1 MMWHRQVLE
10 LLIIML
16 AVVARRG
23 YYEVQRPHI
32 SHVQV
37 FHSGDRLAIGC
48 SSILGLWAA
57 VENVKL
63 NDFGQTVPD
72 VWLLQSLHIWGWL
85 SALFP
90 LGLMV
95 LHRWLQLGNFVA
107 GWGRGLL
114 SFGLPIALLPVLC
127 WFPR

>member
-10 LLIIML
+10 LVIILI

-32 SHVQV
+32 TNVSI
-37 FHSGDRLAIGC
+37 FHIGDRLAIGC

-57 VENVKL
+57 VENIKL
-63 NDFGQTVPD
+63 NHFGQTAAD
-72 VWLLQSLHIWGWL
+72 AGLLQILSLWGWI
-85 SALFP
+85 SAVFP

-95 LHRWLQLGNFVA
+95 LHRWLRLGNFVA

>member
-1 MMWHRQVLE
+1 MLHRQILE
-10 LLIIML
+10 MLIILL

-32 SHVQV
+32 SHIAA
-37 FHSGDRLAIGC
+37 FHLGDRLAIG
-48 SSILGLWAA
+48 SSALLGLWAL
-57 VENVKL
+57 VEAIKL
-63 NDFGQTVPD
+63 DELGQTAPD
-72 VWLLQSLHIWGWL
+72 VWLLNSLHIWGWI
-85 SALFP
+85 SAVLP

-95 LHRWLQLGNFVA
+95 LHRWWSANFV
-107 GWGRGLL
+107 GGVGRGLL

>member
-10 LLIIML
+10 LLIILL

-37 FHSGDRLAIGC
+37 FHIGDRLAIGC
-48 SSILGLWAA
+48 SSILGLWAV

-63 NDFGQTVPD
+63 HDFGQTTPD
-72 VWLLQSLHIWGWL
+72 VWLIQSLHIWGWL
-85 SALFP
+85 SAGLP
-90 LGLMV
+90 LVLMV
-95 LHRWLQLGNFVA
+95 LHRWLRVNFLGGV
-107 GWGRGLL
+107 GRGLL